1 MPKFSIKS
9 GKDALDIEHTP
20 TESFEDFQAKVFA
33 LTDIP
38 PKNLKVL
45 FKGKMIKV
53 VSILILGQLVA
64 VSSSL
69 GLAAYNNGNQVRQVT
84 QTDRLD

>member
-1 MPKFSIKS
+1 MPKYSLKS
-9 GKDALDIEHTP
+9 GKDILEIEHTEA
-20 TESFEDFQAKVFA
+20 ESFEDFQAKVFT

-53 VSILILGQLVA
+53 FFQ
-64 VSSSL
+64 
-69 GLAAYNNGNQVRQVT
+69 
-84 QTDRLD
+84 

>member
-1 MPKFSIKS
+1 MPKFNLKS
-9 GKDALDIEHTP
+9 GKDLFDVEQTADETY
-20 TESFEDFQAKVFA
+20 EDFQAKVFA

-53 VSILILGQLVA
+53 AISSIFRIVNRSRA
-64 VSSSL
+64 SL
-69 GLAAYNNGNQVRQVT
+69 TVRS
-84 QTDRLD
+84 

>member
-1 MPKFSIKS
+1 MPKFNLKS
-9 GKDALDIEHTP
+9 GKDLFDVEQTADETY
-20 TESFEDFQAKVFA
+20 EDFQAKVFA

-53 VSILILGQLVA
+53 TISSIFRIVNHSRA
-64 VSSSL
+64 SL
-69 GLAAYNNGNQVRQVT
+69 TVRS
-84 QTDRLD
+84 

>member
-1 MPKFSIKS
+1 MPKFNLKS
-9 GKDALDIEHTP
+9 GKDLFDVEQAADETY
-20 TESFEDFQAKVFA
+20 EDFQAKVFA

-53 VSILILGQLVA
+53 RIL
-64 VSSSL
+64 
-69 GLAAYNNGNQVRQVT
+69 
-84 QTDRLD
+84 

>member
-1 MPKFSIKS
+1 MPKYSLKS
-9 GKDALDIEHTP
+9 GKDTFEVEHTQ
-20 TESFEDFQAKVFA
+20 TESYEDFQAKVFA

-53 VSILILGQLVA
+53 KIK
-64 VSSSL
+64 
-69 GLAAYNNGNQVRQVT
+69 
-84 QTDRLD
+84 

>member
-1 MPKFSIKS
+1 MPKYSLKS
-9 GKDALDIEHTP
+9 GKDVFDVEHDN

-53 VSILILGQLVA
+53 KHAITKG
-64 VSSSL
+64 
-69 GLAAYNNGNQVRQVT
+69 
-84 QTDRLD
+84 

>member
-1 MPKFSIKS
+1 MHWIILCTFVYKKNIWIIFENIMPKYSLKS
-9 GKDALDIEHTP
+9 GKDILEIEHTEA
-20 TESFEDFQAKVFA
+20 ESFEDFQAKVFT

-53 VSILILGQLVA
+53 FFQ
-64 VSSSL
+64 
-69 GLAAYNNGNQVRQVT
+69 
-84 QTDRLD
+84 

>member
-1 MPKFSIKS
+1 MPKFNLKS
-9 GKDALDIEHTP
+9 GKDLFDVEQAAEETY
-20 TESFEDFQAKVFA
+20 EDFQAKVFA

-53 VSILILGQLVA
+53 KIPWLLRIVNRWRASPKA
-64 VSSSL
+64 H
-69 GLAAYNNGNQVRQVT
+69 N
-84 QTDRLD
+84 